1 MDELIKTNRKS
12 GHRHIRITLRFAAA
26 IIAAVLAVGS
36 VTVAAVP
43 TLREWFVGIFVTQG
57 ESHSSVKF
65 ADGDIEDN
73 SLSVANNVMTPD
85 FIPSGYVLSE
95 DFIDD
100 FTHIVTYTNGTE
112 QIQFTQN
119 DISAGMN
126 IDIDDLGA
134 RQIKIGKYDG
144 YISITENDIIL
155 VWTDKSFHTQS
166 LEMRAKVT

>member
-1 MDELIKTNRKS
+1 
-12 GHRHIRITLRFAAA
+12 
-26 IIAAVLAVGS
+26 
-36 VTVAAVP
+36 
-43 TLREWFVGIFVTQG
+43 
-57 ESHSSVKF
+57 
-65 ADGDIEDN
+65 
-73 SLSVANNVMTPD
+73 MTPD

-155 VWTDKSFHTQS
+155 VWTDKSFSYSIVGNASESDIVRMANSVKSTN
-166 LEMRAKVT
+166 